1 MCIFFVSTQEVD
13 NNVKFVSLHSLFS
26 SWNSLLLNRRTITA
40 ATITTTTCDVKDQI
54 ASLSASLS
62 VKKGQTRDLILGRR
76 SKVIGKRERE
86 TLTSNSCWE
95 EKNSRPQS
103 EVGEVLS
110 FLWCLHIYFPFLG
123 SHFMESEFPEV
134 EWASLQIHM
143 QSRMSTRM
151 FMKQN
156 ERETPF
162 EVTFH
167 SILHFWGLS
176 RKWIHHRVERR
187 EKRGKTNETSKKEIR
202 EAMKLPTGK
211 RITLSCLNFSFQ
223 TLSSSSSSTLHHRFK
238 KTSHRKEKRMY
249 GENEDKV
256 NDVRKGSKWRPTDK
270 VSLVNNHEILR
281 NKMTRLTSRSDDLSL
296 NTTVVLMSLREE

>member
-1 MCIFFVSTQEVD
+1 MWKI
-13 NNVKFVSLHSLFS
+13 KLHHSQL
-26 SWNSLLLNRRTITA
+26 R
-40 ATITTTTCDVKDQI
+40 
-54 ASLSASLS
+54 SLSKRDRQETWFWEE
-62 VKKGQTRDLILGRR
+62 VKW
-76 SKVIGKRERE
+76 SERERE

-95 EKNSRPQS
+95 ERNSRPQS
-103 EVGEVLS
+103 EVGKVLF

-123 SHFMESEFPEV
+123 SHFMESKFPEV

-151 FMKQN
+151 FMKEN

-187 EKRGKTNETSKKEIR
+187 ERGKTNETSKKEIR

-211 RITLSCLNFSFQ
+211 RITLSYLNFSFQ
-223 TLSSSSSSTLHHRFK
+223 TSSSSSSSTLDRRFK
-238 KTSHRKEKRMY
+238 KTSHGKEIRMY
-249 GENEDKV
+249 EGNEDQV
-256 NDVRKGSKWRPTDK
+256 NGVRRSSKWRPIDK

-281 NKMTRLTSRSDDLSL
+281 NRMTKLTSRSDDLSL